1 MIWRIVSSAWQ
12 NIEEKR
18 ILLIGYSDINR
29 SLLAFFTHKGITEI
43 DLCSKWL
50 PGPICRLGQWDQ
62 YALVVAA
69 THADNFL
76 IRGRSR
82 TGKQPV
88 VIDLSV
94 PRVIDPTLE
103 GVQLWNID
111 ELIQQMRGA
120 QPPVE
125 LAEQFVKQQAQTQYE
140 IFQMKSQRVVYSPNV
155 K

>member
-1 MIWRIVSSAWQ
+1 MATPTS
-12 NIEEKR
+12 
-18 ILLIGYSDINR
+18 
-29 SLLAFFTHKGITEI
+29 T

-50 PGPICRLGQWDQ
+50 PGPICRLGQWYQ
-62 YALVVAA
+62 YDLVVAA